1 MNRIVRLLTLILAA
15 GLVSPASA
23 GVCTHEAQECLD
35 YLVTMRNR
43 GYAGIDIDDRKDD
56 GTMTITK
63 VHAGTPAAASGI
75 RIGDVLL
82 AIEGIRIG
90 DEEGMKALDEVMKP
104 DNLVHFT
111 VSREGKERTF
121 ELKLSRMPDD
131 VFAQFVGEHMLLHVT
146 DAASK
151 E

>member
-1 MNRIVRLLTLILAA
+1 MNRILRLSAWMLVLA
-15 GLVSPASA
+15 LVAPVNA
-23 GVCTHEAQECLD
+23 GVCPAETQECLD

-75 RIGDVLL
+75 RIGDVLV
-82 AIEGIRIG
+82 AIEGIHLG

-104 DNLVHFT
+104 DNRVHFT
-111 VSREGKERTF
+111 VLRKGKERTF
-121 ELKLSRMPDD
+121 ELTLSRMPDD
-131 VFAQFVGEHMLLHVT
+131 VFAQFVGEHMLQHVT
-146 DAASK
+146 DVASK